1 MKQRTQFSL
10 IAAGLMAAGLMASGV
25 TNAADDASANVSA
38 SVVAPIAITKNTDLV
53 FGNITQDNGTV
64 TVSTK
69 GERTK
74 SAAGAAFPG
83 GTETIT
89 AAKFTVT
96 GEGDNTFSISTL
108 GSSSTLSGPDEATME
123 ITYLIEAKSGITG
136 ASGITDTQDNSLTG
150 TLDSGTATIYAGGI
164 LTVGSVQA
172 SGAYTGTLK
181 VTVDYN

>member
-25 TNAADDASANVSA
+25 TNAADDASADVSA
-38 SVVAPIAITKNTDLV
+38 TVVAPIAIVKNADLS

-74 SAAGAAFPG
+74 SVAGAAFPG
-83 GTETIT
+83 IAGTIT

-96 GEGDNTFSISTL
+96 GAGANTFSISTD
-108 GSSSTLSGPDEATME
+108 GSSSTLSGPDEASMA
-123 ITYLIEAKSGITG
+123 ISYLIEAQSGTTAAG
-136 ASGITDTQDNSLTG
+136 GITDTEENDDEG
-150 TLDSGTATIYAGGI
+150 TLSEGTATIYAGGI
-164 LTVGSVQA
+164 LTVGATQA
-172 SGAYTGTLK
+172 AGAYTGTLK

>member
-25 TNAADDASANVSA
+25 TNAADDASADVSA
-38 SVVAPIAITKNTDLV
+38 TVVAPIAIVKDANLS

-83 GTETIT
+83 IAGTIT

-96 GEGDNTFSISTL
+96 GEGANTFSISTAE
-108 GSSSTLSGPDEATME
+108 SSSTLSGPDEATMG
-123 ITYLIEAKSGITG
+123 ITYLIEAKSGTTA
-136 ASGITDTQDNSLTG
+136 ASGITSTQDNSATG
-150 TLDSGTATIYAGGI
+150 TLDSGKATIYAGGI
-164 LTVGSVQA
+164 LSVGSTQA
-172 SGAYTGTLK
+172 SGGYTGTLQ